1 MAITTQGSRI
11 NYALLQNRNL
21 YSNEASGQS
30 AQEDSSQIPRSLDR
44 TPQTGKYLL
53 AMDSQ
58 SRQKSLSDDSA
69 GSNDESKDADTS
81 AGENTGSQL
90 GTAAIAKSA
99 VNSAIAADSD
109 GLEAVKSAMQ
119 NNLSEL
125 AEDPKAFHAAMEK
138 SFGSSYDKAQAETI
152 RQQVLKGDFSWMPDI
167 KVVDESALTDQSG
180 QQGAG
185 QAFGAYSKD
194 NDTIYISRQL
204 LESDPAKAT
213 QILTEEVGHG
223 LDARLNTSD
232 AAGDE
237 GDIFSRLVGGEQISD
252 AKLAE
257 LKSENDSGTIIVDGK
272 EVEVEYGFFSK
283 ITKPFKKAW
292 DGIKKVG
299 KSVWNGVKKIGKK
312 ILESKLLGNIMMIA
326 QFIPIPIVQIVARG
340 YNLARSAYQ
349 VGMGIKNG
357 SVGMILGGV
366 AGVAGGAA
374 GMGQALGA
382 SAKFVST
389 ATKIANGARTAGAA
403 YMAASKG
410 NFAAAAGLA
419 SNAFGGQNTQ
429 LGRFFGAAGN
439 VAKGVESYKEG
450 DILGVLNS
458 GRAAYNGLTA
468 SNASSTNAGDSSR
481 SAGSTGAAATDNTP
495 RTGIMGFIDNIAGS
509 KTYQAIK
516 ENVSTVRGIV
526 KLVKDGDI
534 QGASQTFLKNYADDL
549 GIDAD
554 TQADINKWAGVID
567 KVSDTYD
574 AVKDNDYSSAIG
586 QAAGLLGIPLSENNQ
601 QRLDTVFKLRDSVLG
616 DKYADASRQAAVLSM
631 QSGQPQLAS
640 NFLMLANLLE
650 GKVPTGAQQVDQ
662 AA

>member
-1 MAITTQGSRI
+1 MITQSSRI

-21 YSNEASGQS
+21 FLTQASGQS
-30 AQEDSSQIPRSLDR
+30 AQENSSGIPESPDGVPP
-44 TPQTGKYLL
+44 TAKYLL

-58 SRQKSLSDDSA
+58 SRQNSLSDDAA
-69 GSNDESKDADTS
+69 GSGDGSKDADAS
-81 AGENTGSQL
+81 ASEDTGSQL
-90 GTAAIAKSA
+90 GTAAISKSA

-125 AEDPKAFHAAMEK
+125 ADDPKAFHEAMEK
-138 SFGSSYDKAQAETI
+138 SFGGSYDKAKAETI

-167 KVVDESALTDQSG
+167 KVVDESVLADQSG

-204 LESDPAKAT
+204 LQSDPDKAT

-257 LKSENDSGTIIVDGK
+257 LKAENDSGTIIVDGK
-272 EVEVEYGFFSK
+272 EVEVEYGFLK
-283 ITKPFKKAW
+283 KLVKKVTKPFKKAW
-292 DGIKKVG
+292 DGIKDVG
-299 KSVWNGVKKIGKK
+299 KSIWNGVKKIGKK
-312 ILESKLLGNIMMIA
+312 ILESELLGKIMMVA
-326 QFIPIPIVQIVARG
+326 QFIPIPIVQLVARG

-349 VGMGIKNG
+349 VGMGIKHG

-403 YMAASKG
+403 YMAVSQK

-439 VAKGVESYKEG
+439 VAKGVESYKQG
-450 DILGVLNS
+450 DILGALNS
-458 GRAAYNGLTA
+458 GRAAYSGLTA
-468 SNASSTNAGDSSR
+468 SNASPAEAGSR
-481 SAGSTGAAATDNTP
+481 SGAANATGAAADSSP

-534 QGASQTFLKNYADDL
+534 QGASQAFLKNYADDL
-549 GIDAD
+549 GIDVD

-586 QAAGLLGIPLSENNQ
+586 EAAGLLGIPLSENNQ

-640 NFLMLANLLE
+640 NFLMLANLLD
-650 GKVPTGAQQVDQ
+650 GKVPTGEQVDQ